1 MTLAGDATI
10 GFAATRPLGTWNQRL
25 GVDYPGVFKAVLK
38 ATLAAATANAP
49 GMVSSAIDGFFA
61 FRMEDARRPPE
72 ELAWLLIRRALAH
85 AMAKLAIEALKR
97 HDREPDDPDGLV
109 AQLDASLDGAE
120 VPIDHEFVECPGD
133 HPIVGRLVDPFQAW
147 LRAYGLNDAETRS
160 VTRRLGAYFTLAL
173 HREWADHADEYRL
186 LEAKLVE
193 TATPF
198 ARANA
203 IERAW
208 LKNAA
213 YLQRLIREPVFYEPF
228 GLHDVYVA
236 LRAYYVEGTGDEA
249 DFNQVQAER
258 QPPERRRV
266 AVDLRAE
273 CLRWLKADDR
283 RNPVRLISGDPGCGK
298 TSFAKELAAELTD
311 AWPEAAGAARRVLFV
326 PLHRFNFTG
335 DLQLTLRN
343 YLSGTGILP
352 RDYDPLDAVDGASR
366 LLIFF
371 DGLDEISEQGRP
383 GREAIQKL
391 AGQVDILARTLN
403 HAQPRVFF
411 VLGGRHLAIDAS
423 RQHFQQ
429 PRQVLHVL
437 PYRIAD
443 PEHYQIDPDTGP
455 AQLGEDL
462 RQVWWQ
468 KYAAATGKPYDGL
481 PDQVD
486 RGDLEP
492 ITSQPLLNYLLAQS
506 LERGELDFSAQITL
520 NHIYGDLLKAVY
532 ERHWGD
538 PETTSAARG
547 TERRLP
553 LPGHPALKPLSWD
566 DFVRLLEEVALL
578 AWHGTGR
585 TVPASA
591 VESACEELRLKDK
604 LEAFKQGT
612 EAGAVSLLVSF
623 FFRQAEQ
630 IGGEPSFEFTH
641 KSFGEYLTAR
651 RLVRAI
657 ATTHDQRDRNRRDP
671 DDGWT
676 TTVALERWARMTGS
690 AAVDLDLLGFLARQ
704 ISLQQS
710 TKVGNWQG
718 MLAELFGDQLKRG
731 LPMHKLG
738 LPTFQEMTRQAR
750 NSEETLL
757 AAHSCCVTSSG
768 ITSDVLWP
776 HNGSFRAMLLRLGT
790 SPRDFSLV
798 RQCVNGLNLREA
810 SFFEEFKRS
819 NCFYHNTIRL
829 PCVNLDHSDLR
840 LTVLTNSELFAASFR
855 RTLLGGAELDSAD
868 LYGADLSSA
877 DLSSADL
884 SSANLEGA
892 NLEGANLEGANLEGA
907 NLEGANLERA
917 NLGGANLG
925 GANLEGVLYVDEARN
940 LNRVA
945 SWRGARIERKWVE
958 KLGLDAEK
966 LGIVVVD
973 DMAREEGS
981 RVAERRATGPGID
994 PTTGPA
1000 SAHPPRRRMK

>member
-1 MTLAGDATI
+1 MTLAGDETV
-10 GFAATRPLGTWNQRL
+10 GFAATKPVGTWNQRL

-61 FRMEDARRPPE
+61 FRVEDAERPPE

-109 AQLDASLDGAE
+109 AQLDAALDGAE
-120 VPIDHEFVECPGD
+120 VPIDHEFVERPGD
-133 HPIVGRLVDPFQAW
+133 HPIVGRLVDPFEAW

-160 VTRRLGAYFTLAL
+160 VTGRLGAYFTLAL
-173 HREWADHADEYRL
+173 HREWAEHADQYRV

-193 TATPF
+193 AATPF
-198 ARANA
+198 ARANS

-213 YLQRLIREPVFYEPF
+213 YLHRLIREPVFDEAF

-236 LRAYYVEGTGDEA
+236 LRAYYVEETGDEA
-249 DFNQVQAER
+249 DFNQVRAER
-258 QPPERRRV
+258 RQPERRRV

-283 RNPVRLISGDPGCGK
+283 RDPVRLISGDPGCGK
-298 TSFAKELAAELTD
+298 TSFAKELAAELADT
-311 AWPEAAGAARRVLFV
+311 WPEPLAGAARRVLFV

-352 RDYDPLDAVDGASR
+352 RDYDPLDAASGVPR

-468 KYAAATGKPYDGL
+468 KYAAAKGKPYDGL

-486 RGDLEP
+486 RADLEP

-553 LPGHPALKPLSWD
+553 LPGHPALKPLGWD

-585 TVPASA
+585 SVPASA
-591 VESACEELRLKDK
+591 VETACDELRLKDK

-612 EAGAVSLLVSF
+612 DAGAVSLLVSF

-651 RLVRAI
+651 RLVRAL
-657 ATTHDQRDRNRRDP
+657 ATIHDQRERNRRDP
-671 DDGWT
+671 EDGWT
-676 TTVALERWARMTGS
+676 TTRALERWTRTTGS
-690 AAVDLDLLGFLARQ
+690 TPMDLNLFEFLSRQ
-704 ISLQQS
+704 IELRSRVNV
-710 TKVGNWQG
+710 KKWQR
-718 MLAELFGDQLKRG
+718 MLTDLFSEQLNRG
-731 LPMHKLG
+731 LPMHQLER
-738 LPTFQEMTRQAR
+738 LMCHDMTRQSR
-750 NSEETLL
+750 NTEEALL
-757 AAHSCCVTSSG
+757 ATLYACARIMRQRSKINWPSRKALGELIKRLQGQRVGAANVLAMHCLGWLDGSCQHV
-768 ITSDVLWP
+768 DV
-776 HNGSFRAMLLRLGT
+776 
-790 SPRDFSLV
+790 
-798 RQCVNGLNLREA
+798 
-810 SFFEEFKRS
+810 
-819 NCFYHNTIRL
+819 
-829 PCVNLDHSDLR
+829 
-840 LTVLTNSELFAASFR
+840 
-855 RTLLGGAELDSAD
+855 AD
-868 LYGADLSSA
+868 LYSSN
-877 DLSSADL
+877 LRGGRFEKTTLIMSTL
-884 SSANLEGA
+884 EEANLEDVSLARANLFKANLEWSRLVRANLKSARLARADLQGA
-892 NLEGANLEGANLEGA
+892 NLEGADLKGADLKGANLQGANLEA
-907 NLEGANLERA
+907 A
-917 NLGGANLG
+917 NLGGADLG
-925 GANLEGVLYVDEARN
+925 GADLGGADLEGVLHLDEARN
-940 LNRVA
+940 LDRVA
-945 SWRGARIERKWVE
+945 SWRGARIARKWVE
-958 KLGLDAEK
+958 KLGLDAKK
-966 LGIVVVD
+966 LWIEVVD
-973 DMAREEGS
+973 DVAGEEG
-981 RVAERRATGPGID
+981 E
-994 PTTGPA
+994 
-1000 SAHPPRRRMK
+1000 